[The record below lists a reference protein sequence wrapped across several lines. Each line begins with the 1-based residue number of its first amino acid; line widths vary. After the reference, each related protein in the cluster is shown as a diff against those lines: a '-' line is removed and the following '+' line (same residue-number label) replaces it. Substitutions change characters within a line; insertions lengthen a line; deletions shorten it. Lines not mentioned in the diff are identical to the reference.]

1 MAATSRHGLFSLFSG
16 DKPLLSCHDLNIVY
30 CVNPE
35 ESGGR
40 ALFKQIMVSLL
51 YLVST
56 QLFISVKL
64 FRWRMTA
71 KICVSGFYALHCLI

>member
-1 MAATSRHGLFSLFSG
+1 MAATSSHGLFSLFSD

-35 ESGGR
+35 ESVGR

-51 YLVST
+51 HSGLE
-56 QLFISVKL
+56 LGGGRL
-64 FRWRMTA
+64 A
-71 KICVSGFYALHCLI
+71 KYQ

>member
-35 ESGGR
+35 ESVGR

-51 YLVST
+51 QFLSRHPTIHFSKAVQVASVVSM
-56 QLFISVKL
+56 LCIV
-64 FRWRMTA
+64 
-71 KICVSGFYALHCLI
+71 

>member
-1 MAATSRHGLFSLFSG
+1 MVATSSHGLFSLFSD

-35 ESGGR
+35 ESVGR
-40 ALFKQIMVSLL
+40 ALFKQIMVSTS
-51 YLVST
+51 LVST

>member
-35 ESGGR
+35 ESVGR
-40 ALFKQIMVSLL
+40 ASFKQIMVSLL
-51 YLVST
+51 YFLSGI
-56 QLFISVKL
+56 LFQRIFGYVN
-64 FRWRMTA
+64 FRLEH
-71 KICVSGFYALHCLI
+71 VNS

>member
-1 MAATSRHGLFSLFSG
+1 MVATSSHGLFSLFSD

-35 ESGGR
+35 ESVGR

-51 YLVST
+51 HFLSRHPTIHFSKAVQMAYDS
-56 QLFISVKL
+56 
-64 FRWRMTA
+64 
-71 KICVSGFYALHCLI
+71 